1 MHTWR
6 GAAREPS
13 WEEGLAALT
22 VYVCAR
28 GTADV
33 PSRGMAGGVL
43 LGRWVAARRE
53 EFWSGTLAAA
63 RAATL
68 QGLPG
73 WVWGS
78 DPHGESEGRTGWARG
93 WGALRR
99 YVEVHGAPTPPSAA
113 TSRGIRVGLWVDQ
126 QRAQYWAGSLSPARI
141 ALLQNLTGWT
151 WTPPAQRWERG
162 LRAAQDYI
170 AANGTINTPKIGI
183 VNGFPLGQW
192 IARTHEDYR
201 AGNLTPTQIAVLQ
214 ALPGWAWSPREHSW
228 PRGLAALNVYVGI
241 HGNANPP
248 QDTVSEG
255 FPLGRWIADR
265 RTAYRSGT
273 LTPAQITALETL
285 PGWAWNPREQS
296 WLRGLAAL
304 NVYVGIHG
312 NANPP
317 QDTVSEGFPLGRWIA
332 DRRTAYRSGTLTP
345 AQITALETLPGWA
358 WNPREHYWVTGFA
371 ALGAYTDTH
380 ETAAVAYRTQVDGF
394 LLGQWVARQRAAY
407 RAGRLTPSR
416 ITALQALPGWSW
428 TNVSRRDRPSPP
440 GPRPGTDQ

>member
-73 WVWGS
+73 GVWGS

-99 YVEVHGAPTPPSAA
+99 YVEVHGAAARPSAA

-151 WTPPAQRWERG
+151 WTPPSTAVGTGTTRRPGLHRRERHHQHPENRHSQRFSA
-162 LRAAQDYI
+162 RAMDCS
-170 AANGTINTPKIGI
+170 
-183 VNGFPLGQW
+183 
-192 IARTHEDYR
+192 H
-201 AGNLTPTQIAVLQ
+201 
-214 ALPGWAWSPREHSW
+214 
-228 PRGLAALNVYVGI
+228 PRGLPRREPHPHTDRGVASAARLGVEPARTQLATRACRAERLCRHPRQRQPPTG
-241 HGNANPP
+241 HGQRGFPPRPLDRRPPHRLPQRHPHPSTDHRLGNPP
-248 QDTVSEG
+248 R
-255 FPLGRWIADR
+255 LGMEPA
-265 RTAYRSGT
+265 RT
-273 LTPAQITALETL
+273 
-285 PGWAWNPREQS
+285 
-296 WLRGLAAL
+296 
-304 NVYVGIHG
+304 
-312 NANPP
+312 
-317 QDTVSEGFPLGRWIA
+317 
-332 DRRTAYRSGTLTP
+332 
-345 AQITALETLPGWA
+345 
-358 WNPREHYWVTGFA
+358 
-371 ALGAYTDTH
+371 
-380 ETAAVAYRTQVDGF
+380 
-394 LLGQWVARQRAAY
+394 LLGYRLR
-407 RAGRLTPSR
+407 RAGRLHR
-416 ITALQALPGWSW
+416 HARNRCGGLPH
-428 TNVSRRDRPSPP
+428 P
-440 GPRPGTDQ
+440 G

>member
-1 MHTWR
+1 MLNR
-6 GAAREPS
+6 AGPAREPS
-13 WEEGLAALT
+13 WERGLAALT
-22 VYVCAR
+22 VYVCSR

-78 DPHGESEGRTGWARG
+78 DPHDESGQGRTGWARG

-99 YVEVHGAPTPPSAA
+99 YVEVHGVATPPAA
-113 TSRGIRVGLWVDQ
+113 AISRGFRVGLWVDQ

-141 ALLQNLTGWT
+141 TLLQNLTGWT
-151 WTPPAQRWERG
+151 WTRPAQRWERG

-214 ALPGWAWSPREHSW
+214 ALPGWAWSPRE
-228 PRGLAALNVYVGI
+228 L
-241 HGNANPP
+241 
-248 QDTVSEG
+248 
-255 FPLGRWIADR
+255 
-265 RTAYRSGT
+265 
-273 LTPAQITALETL
+273 
-285 PGWAWNPREQS
+285 S

-317 QDTVSEGFPLGRWIA
+317 QDTVSEGFPLGRWVA
-332 DRRTAYRSGTLTP
+332 DRRTAYRKGTLTP
-345 AQITALETLPGWA
+345 AQITELQALPGWA
-358 WNPREHYWVTGFA
+358 WNPREHYWLTGFA

-380 ETAAVAYRTQVDGF
+380 GTAAVAYRTQVDGF

-416 ITALQALPGWSW
+416 ITAVQALSGWSW
-428 TNVSRRDRPSPP
+428 TNISRRDRPSPP
-440 GPRPGTDQ
+440 PSTKAAN